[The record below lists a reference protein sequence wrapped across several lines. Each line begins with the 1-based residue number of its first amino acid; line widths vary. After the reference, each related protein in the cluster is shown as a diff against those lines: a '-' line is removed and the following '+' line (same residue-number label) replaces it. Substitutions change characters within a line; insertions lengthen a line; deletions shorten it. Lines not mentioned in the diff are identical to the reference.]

1 MSIFLFF
8 GISMSNG
15 YYFKKTASIKD
26 INRAKNINNKT
37 SLTFKNCKK
46 QLRSI
51 RKERRDAEREKE
63 FAKIIFFL
71 FAFFQNVYF
80 YRFGFHH
87 S

>member
-1 MSIFLFF
+1 
-8 GISMSNG
+8 MSNG

-63 FAKIIFFL
+63 FAKIIFFYL
-71 FAFFQNVYF
+71 RFFKMCIF
-80 YRFGFHH
+80 TGLASTILEF
-87 S
+87 